1 MTTPLTEITTERFRL
16 NINSMFESAFCKTSI
31 HISKK
36 KKTPLTSLN
45 RKDGYRATIPYLRSQ
60 TTPTTWTLCTGAQGD
75 IGTHP
80 LPAMTQGA
88 LFSFSI
94 AAARE
99 NANTNVR
106 FNEAYLALRVEFDED
121 AAAHGVTSA
130 SEYAAVYEAILE
142 REDIRGSRVG
152 VWEVEDITDLKVVSK
167 F

>member
-1 MTTPLTEITTERFRL
+1 
-16 NINSMFESAFCKTSI
+16 
-31 HISKK
+31 
-36 KKTPLTSLN
+36 
-45 RKDGYRATIPYLRSQ
+45 
-60 TTPTTWTLCTGAQGD
+60 
-75 IGTHP
+75 
-80 LPAMTQGA
+80 MTQGA

-142 REDIRGSRVG
+142 REDIRGARVG
-152 VWEVEDITDLKVVSK
+152 VKEVEDIKDLKVVSK

>member
-1 MTTPLTEITTERFRL
+1 MTTPLAEITTEQFRL
-16 NINSMFESAFCKTSI
+16 NMNSMFESAFCKPSI

-36 KKTPLTSLN
+36 LYPN
-45 RKDGYRATIPYLRSQ
+45 QPYRKDGYRATIPYLRSQ
-60 TTPTTWTLCTGAQGD
+60 TNPTTWTVCTGAQGD

-88 LFSFSI
+88 LFSFST

-152 VWEVEDITDLKVVSK
+152 VWEVEDIKDLKVVPK